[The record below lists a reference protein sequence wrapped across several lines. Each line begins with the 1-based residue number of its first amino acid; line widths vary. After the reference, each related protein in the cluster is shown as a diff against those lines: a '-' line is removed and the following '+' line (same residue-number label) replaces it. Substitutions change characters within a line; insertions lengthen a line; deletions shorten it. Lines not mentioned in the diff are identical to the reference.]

1 MNAPDSLVAF
11 QLAFG
16 KHVRNSL
23 QHPCP
28 PEIAPRRARIYQ
40 DLLFNNVCGFLNTC
54 FPVSK
59 SVIDADRWTALHRNF
74 FTQWRCHT
82 PYFSQIPK
90 EFVTYVASFALPDD
104 LPVWLPELLHYEWV
118 ELDVELHK
126 ASPTP
131 LTLEPTDK
139 KNLSANPTLRN
150 LVYQWPVHRISRQ
163 YLPTTE
169 ETTCLLVY
177 RDQDFR
183 VQFMAINPLTSRMI
197 TLAESQCYTQ
207 ESLLDALL
215 TEIQHPQPD
224 QIKLFGQAQI
234 DEFIQLGILM
244 EDA

>member
-28 PEIAPRRARIYQ
+28 PDITPRRARIYQ
-40 DLLFNNVCGFLNTC
+40 ELLFNNVCGFLNTC

-59 SVIDADRWTALHRNF
+59 SVIDAEQWTALARKF

-82 PYFSQIPK
+82 PYFSQIPQ
-90 EFVTYVASFALPDD
+90 EFVTYVATLALPDE

-118 ELDVELHK
+118 ELDVELHMDT
-126 ASPTP
+126 PTP
-131 LTLEPTDK
+131 ITREHTDK
-139 KNLSANPTLRN
+139 ATLSVNPTLRN

-163 YLPTTE
+163 FLPTNA

-183 VQFMAINPLTSRMI
+183 VHFMAINPLTSRMI
-197 TLAESQCYTQ
+197 ALAASRCYTPD
-207 ESLLDALL
+207 SLLDALL

-224 QIKLFGQAQI
+224 QIKLFGRAQI
-234 DEFIQLGILM
+234 EEFIHLGILM
-244 EDA
+244 EGA

>member
-23 QHPCP
+23 QNPCP
-28 PEIAPRRARIYQ
+28 PDIAPRRARIYQ
-40 DLLFNNVCGFLNTC
+40 ELLFNNVCGFLNTC

-59 SVIDADRWTALHRNF
+59 SVIDADLWTALARKF

-82 PYFSQIPK
+82 PYFSQIPQ
-90 EFVTYVASFALPDD
+90 EFVTFVATLALPDE

-118 ELDVELHK
+118 ELEVELHMDT
-126 ASPTP
+126 PTP
-131 LTLEPTDK
+131 LPHEPTGK
-139 KNLSANPTLRN
+139 AHLSVNPTLRN

-163 YLPTTE
+163 FLPTST

-183 VQFMAINPLTSRMI
+183 VQFMVINPLTSRMI
-197 TLAESQCYTQ
+197 TLAESHCRTTD
-207 ESLLDALL
+207 SLLDALL

-224 QIKLFGQAQI
+224 QIRLFGSAQI
-234 DEFIQLGILM
+234 EEFIQLGILK
-244 EDA
+244 ESA